1 MICIYIKSIRQHQ
14 PGSTITR
21 KDVRITC
28 MTMVDHDAGWLE
40 SVKSP
45 GFNIDG
51 VMRRHNEYIDK
62 SYARVGQIFK

>member
-1 MICIYIKSIRQHQ
+1 
-14 PGSTITR
+14 
-21 KDVRITC
+21 